1 MKKLP
6 WIFLIVSLCSFAPP
20 FERPRVSYPV
30 MEPVVLVRQSVAV
43 PKAYY
48 NMIVM
53 VCDFYDLPQYY
64 FSKMLEVESN
74 FNPRAVSGPNA
85 DGSYDYGLAQLNSKY
100 IDEFGW
106 RYKFGKIDPFNPEQA
121 IHVAGKHL
129 SVLYAHTGT
138 WEKAFAAYNCGLT
151 RVKQN
156 RIPVKTKEYVE
167 KIFGRSDT

>member
-1 MKKLP
+1 MKKL
-6 WIFLIVSLCSFAPP
+6 WVIFLIVSLCSFAPP
-20 FERPRVSYPV
+20 FEKPFLHYPIV
-30 MEPVVLVRQSVAV
+30 EPVVLVRQAVAV

-48 NMIVM
+48 GMIVM

-100 IDEFGW
+100 LDEFGW
-106 RYKFGKIDPFNPEQA
+106 RYKFGTIDPFNPEQA

-138 WEKAFAAYNCGLT
+138 WEKAFMAYNIGLS
-151 RVKQN
+151 RVLSGK
-156 RIPVKTKEYVE
+156 ISGAGVEYVN